1 MACKSLANV
10 GNFNPSRCLLCN
22 ISSSHSDDVVLDDNR
37 DLTTLKG
44 LSIRRENH
52 QKKSAKMIPTMNS

>member
-1 MACKSLANV
+1 MACKSSANV
-10 GNFNPSRCLLCN
+10 GNFNPSKCLLCN
-22 ISSSHSDDVVLDDNR
+22 IFSSQSDDVVLVDNR

-44 LSIRRENH
+44 LSIRRENY